1 MEHGGHG
8 GGSLSAQ
15 RKAGRTVVGHEGGH
29 EVALE
34 ENHVH
39 VVFTALQTRHHHQAA
54 AVTQTHPR
62 VVQLAA

>member
-1 MEHGGHG
+1 MEHGGQC

-15 RKAGRTVVGHEGGH
+15 RKAGRAVVGHKGGD
-29 EVALE
+29 ELALE

-39 VVFTALQTRHHHQAA
+39 VVLAALQTRHHHQAA
-54 AVTQTHPR
+54 AVTQTHSR